1 MTWSRYGRRVIVP
14 RPAVP
19 MGAVVLAAV
28 LALAGCGAS
37 DTKTGTAS
45 TPAPSTEFSP
55 MFPAAAPPP
64 PPPPPPLPPL
74 SSLPDGPVAAA
85 DLPVVVVDRTY
96 RSEVD
101 GLPDFEYYGRDGTVR
116 GKNGDYRYGGTWAVV
131 DDQLCFTYP
140 DSGSTEPMCFSV
152 TKNGD
157 SITWTGPDGN
167 TFEVSSVE
175 GNTEG
180 L

>member
-1 MTWSRYGRRVIVP
+1 
-14 RPAVP
+14 

-28 LALAGCGAS
+28 LVLAGCGAG
-37 DTKTGTAS
+37 DTNTGTAS
-45 TPAPSTEFSP
+45 TTASSTPFTP
-55 MFPAAAPPP
+55 MFPAAAPPI

-85 DLPVVVVDRTY
+85 DLPVIVTNRTY
-96 RSEVD
+96 TTQVD
-101 GLPDFEYYGRDGTVR
+101 GLPDVEFYNRDGTLR
-116 GKNGDYRYGGTWAVV
+116 GKNGDYFYRGTWAVV
-131 DDQLCFTYP
+131 GDKLCFTYP

-157 SITWTGPDGN
+157 VITWTGADGN
-167 TFEVSSVE
+167 SFVVNSVE